1 LHKRI
6 WQCPFCRV
14 EHDRDI
20 NAAINIQGK
29 GITVLQ
35 AAGLVVSAP
44 GGLRKSVAPTV
55 AA

>member
-1 LHKRI
+1 MHKRC
-6 WQCPFCRV
+6 WQCPECAV

-20 NAAINIQGK
+20 NAAINIRQK
-29 GITVLQ
+29 GIVELQ
-35 AAGLVVSAP
+35 AAGHVVSAH